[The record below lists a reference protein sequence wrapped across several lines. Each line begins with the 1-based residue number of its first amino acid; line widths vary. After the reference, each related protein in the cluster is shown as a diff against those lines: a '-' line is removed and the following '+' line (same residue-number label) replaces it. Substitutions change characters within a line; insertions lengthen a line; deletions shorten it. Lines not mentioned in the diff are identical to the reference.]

1 MWEQRSLAWTD
12 RWSFTMAGQPW
23 LHHEWLADLVY
34 YGWTQA
40 FGMRA
45 LVFWKWLVMLP
56 TFLLLMRLLHR
67 LTGSV
72 AAAYL
77 AVLAAIATAAPF
89 LDMRPHLYSLLGS
102 VLLLYVLLL
111 RPRPP
116 WWLPLVFVLWVN
128 LHGGFFFG
136 LMTLTVVLGVTMLRR
151 DATPAM
157 RERAAIIWLASVAA
171 ALLNPY
177 GFHAFGYPLKYA
189 LDPDSPFRAFIHEWS
204 SPFSASGVA
213 APLYPLAVAVALAAA
228 VYLWVVGAFREP
240 PRGRLAALA
249 LAALTLAM
257 SLRSRRFIPLFAVA
271 QSLLLAP
278 ALAQL
283 LSWLAREPTL
293 GVGALGRHA
302 AVRVAAPLGIAVAA
316 GAWLVANPPV

>member
-1 MWEQRSLAWTD
+1 MAKKRPRTPRPAPHPPVLAPPEVPGPPWAAPFDRVSALWYLAALLSFWTFGFTLRRQGDLWWHIAAGRWMWEQRSLAWTD
-12 RWSFTMAGQPW
+12 PWSFTMAGQPW

-171 ALLNPY
+171 ALL
-177 GFHAFGYPLKYA
+177 
-189 LDPDSPFRAFIHEWS
+189 
-204 SPFSASGVA
+204 
-213 APLYPLAVAVALAAA
+213 
-228 VYLWVVGAFREP
+228 
-240 PRGRLAALA
+240 
-249 LAALTLAM
+249 
-257 SLRSRRFIPLFAVA
+257 
-271 QSLLLAP
+271 
-278 ALAQL
+278 
-283 LSWLAREPTL
+283 
-293 GVGALGRHA
+293 
-302 AVRVAAPLGIAVAA
+302 
-316 GAWLVANPPV
+316 